1 MPNLDLERALADMA
15 AARRDLLAL
24 VSGASADDLA
34 HARPGGWTLGRVLH
48 HIIESEAIYAK
59 LLAHQC
65 GRAAPEIDAR
75 PPADGADAVA
85 RLAATRAAVEA
96 LADGIDN
103 ETLYRL
109 GRFGHEEYSPLSVL
123 ENVAS
128 HDRDHQAQIAEL
140 MPIAEVP
147 IAEAAPHVAQ
157 TPGDVSIR
165 PATIADLPR
174 LTEIYNHYI
183 AYTAI
188 TFDIDPVTVDER
200 RPWFAQ
206 FSETGPHRLL
216 VAGDAGVIAGYAGC
230 HQFRTKKAYNTTV
243 ETTIYCAPEA
253 TGRGIGPTLY
263 AALFDALLGEDVRM
277 AVAGITVPNDASCA
291 LHERFGFRRVGVLR
305 EVGRKFGRY
314 WDVAWYERRM
324 G

>member
-1 MPNLDLERALADMA
+1 MPNPDLERALTDVA

-24 VSGASADDLA
+24 VSGASAGDLA
-34 HARPGGWTLGRVLH
+34 RSRPGGWTLGRVLH

-85 RLAATRAAVEA
+85 RLAATHAAVEA
-96 LADGIDN
+96 LADGIDD

-109 GRFGHEEYSPLSVL
+109 VRFGHEEYSPLSVL

-140 MPIAEVP
+140 MPV
-147 IAEAAPHVAQ
+147 AEAVPHVAQ
-157 TPGDVSIR
+157 TPDDVSIR

-183 AYTAI
+183 AHTPT
-188 TFDIDPVTVDER
+188 TFDLEPFSAEQR
-200 RPWFAQ
+200 RTQWFDNYA
-206 FSETGPHRLL
+206 ETGPHRLL
-216 VAGDAGVIAGYAGC
+216 VAQREGVLLGYASSSR
-230 HQFRTKKAYNTTV
+230 FRPKRAYETTV
-243 ETTIYCAPEA
+243 EMTILSAPEA
-253 TGRGIGPTLY
+253 IGLGIGQRLY
-263 AALFDALLGEDVRM
+263 EVIFDLLRGEDVHV
-277 AVAGITVPNDASCA
+277 AVAAITLPNDASCA
-291 LHERFGFRRVGVLR
+291 LHERFGFRRVGELR

>member
-1 MPNLDLERALADMA
+1 MPNPDLERTLADMA

-24 VSGASADDLA
+24 VSDASAGDLA
-34 HARPGGWTLGRVLH
+34 RSRPGGWTLGRVLH

-65 GRAAPEIDAR
+65 GRAAPETDAR

-85 RLAATRAAVEA
+85 RLAATRAAIEA
-96 LADGIDN
+96 LADGIDD

-109 GRFGHEEYSPLSVL
+109 VRFGHEEYSPLSVL

-140 MPIAEVP
+140 MPV
-147 IAEAAPHVAQ
+147 AEAAPHVAQ
-157 TPGDVSIR
+157 TPDDVSIR
-165 PATIADLPR
+165 PATIDDLPR

-183 AYTAI
+183 VHTPT
-188 TFDIDPVTVDER
+188 TFDLEPFSAEQR
-200 RPWFAQ
+200 RTQWFDNYA
-206 FSETGPHRLL
+206 ETGPHRLL
-216 VAGDAGVIAGYAGC
+216 VAQREGVLLGYASSSR
-230 HQFRTKKAYNTTV
+230 FRPKRAYETTV
-243 ETTIYCAPEA
+243 EMTILSAPEA
-253 TGRGIGPTLY
+253 IGLGIGQRLY
-263 AALFDALLGEDVRM
+263 EVIFDLLRGEDVH
-277 AVAGITVPNDASCA
+277 VAAAAITLPNDASCA

-305 EVGRKFGRY
+305 EVGRKFGEY

>member
-1 MPNLDLERALADMA
+1 MPNSDLERALADMA

-24 VSGASADDLA
+24 VSGASAGDLA
-34 HARPGGWTLGRVLH
+34 RSRPGGWTLGRVLH
-48 HIIESEAIYAK
+48 HIIESEATYAK

-85 RLAATRAAVEA
+85 RLAVTRAAIEA
-96 LADGIDN
+96 LADGIDD

-109 GRFGHEEYSPLSVL
+109 VRFGHEEYSPLSVL

-140 MPIAEVP
+140 MPV
-147 IAEAAPHVAQ
+147 AEAAPHVAQ

-165 PATIADLPR
+165 PATIDDLPR

-183 AYTAI
+183 VHTPT
-188 TFDIDPVTVDER
+188 TFDLEPFSVEQR
-200 RPWFAQ
+200 RTQWFDNYA
-206 FSETGPHRLL
+206 ETGPHRLL
-216 VAGDAGVIAGYAGC
+216 VAQREGVLLGYASSSR
-230 HQFRTKKAYNTTV
+230 FRPKHAYETTV
-243 ETTIYCAPEA
+243 EMTILSEPEA
-253 TGRGIGPTLY
+253 VGLGIGQRLY
-263 AALFDALLGEDVRM
+263 EVIFDLLRGEDVHV
-277 AVAGITVPNDASCA
+277 AVAAITLPNDASCA

-305 EVGRKFGRY
+305 EVGRKFGQY